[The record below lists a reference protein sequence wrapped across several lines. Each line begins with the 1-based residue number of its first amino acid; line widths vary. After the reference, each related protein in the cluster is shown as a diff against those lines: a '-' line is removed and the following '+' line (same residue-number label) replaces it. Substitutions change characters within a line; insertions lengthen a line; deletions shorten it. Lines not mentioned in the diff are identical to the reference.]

1 MHQQAYIKSR
11 NNLVNNFKEGLKIK
25 DDEYLNG
32 QLNMVSAAL
41 VNYLPETG
49 IEQHEDI
56 YKNILL
62 HKKLSILEQ
71 STYEALDFVEM
82 ENLSSEILSQLQN
95 KPTIICTFH
104 TGSYRVL
111 NLFLTRNKIP
121 YSLVIGKDILQQEGD
136 TFYSLYNGL
145 PGNNQEGGFNII
157 DAEKANVGLQMLRE
171 LKKGRSLLLYID
183 GNTGAGAATTKNDNR
198 CVVNFLN
205 QQLFARKGIAFLAH
219 AANIPI
225 ITAVCYRTSWQTTRL
240 KFFDAIL
247 PDANKE
253 RTLFA
258 EETTQQIYDLVA
270 PIIKKYPEQW
280 EAWLYIHKVA
290 NIINPSIKPDNNK
303 RDCVGSEKIA
313 LDSFRFGIF
322 KLNGAFFLLRKGTY
336 SFYEINNQLY
346 DLLTKCHDA
355 PVKRECMD
363 DTLFNQLYE
372 QGVIHYQ

>member
-1 MHQQAYIKSR
+1 
-11 NNLVNNFKEGLKIK
+11 
-25 DDEYLNG
+25 
-32 QLNMVSAAL
+32 MVSAAL
-41 VNYLPETG
+41 VNYLPEKG
-49 IEQHEDI
+49 IEDHERI
-56 YKNILL
+56 FKNILL

-71 STYEALDFVEM
+71 ATYEALDTVEM
-82 ENLSSEILSQLQN
+82 ENLSDEILSQLKTRPN
-95 KPTIICTFH
+95 IICTFH
-104 TGSYRVL
+104 MGSYRIL
-111 NLFLTRNKIP
+111 NLFLTKNSIP
-121 YSLVIGKDILQQEGD
+121 YSLVIGKEILQQEGA
-136 TFYSLYNGL
+136 TFHSLYESL
-145 PGNNQEGGFNII
+145 PGNDGEAAFSII
-157 DAEKANVGLQMLRE
+157 DAEKATVGLQMLRE

-219 AANIPI
+219 AANVPI
-225 ITAVCYRTSWQTTRL
+225 ITAVSYRTSWQNTRL
-240 KFFDAIL
+240 KFFAALL

-258 EETTQQIYDLVA
+258 EETTQQIYNLVA
-270 PIIKKYPEQW
+270 PIIEKYPEQW

-303 RDCVGSEKIA
+303 RDCIGSEKIA

-363 DTLFNQLYE
+363 DILFNQLYE

>member
-11 NNLVNNFKEGLKIK
+11 NNLVNNFKEGLKIN

-136 TFYSLYNGL
+136 SFYSLYNGL

-198 CVVNFLN
+198 HTINFLN

-219 AANIPI
+219 AANVPI
-225 ITAVCYRTSWQTTRL
+225 VTVACYRTSWENIRL
-240 KFFDAIL
+240 KFFDPIF

-258 EETTQQIYDLVA
+258 EEVTQQIYNMVV

-290 NIINPSIKPDNNK
+290 NIINLPITLNNIK
-303 RDCVGSEKIA
+303 RDWAGSEKIC

-322 KLNGAFFLLRKGTY
+322 KLNGIHFLLKKATY
-336 SFYEINNQLY
+336 SFYEINNQVY
-346 DLLTKCHDA
+346 DLLTRCNNEPLEK
-355 PVKRECMD
+355 ECMD
-363 DTLFNQLYE
+363 DSLFNQLYE
-372 QGVIHYQ
+372 QGVIHCQ